1 MLNEQDIQ
9 IPQPKQA
16 PDARQIIMETV
27 QQLTQMFPTRDEAET
42 IAKNAVPPELVDID
56 RSPGNGGDVLRRGKA
71 PVVSGYANTAPPTA
85 YWGKAVTA
93 LKAIGENGESSTLTD
108 IVELEAGDGMTG
120 KVEENKIIFINAGVT
135 KLTAGDDG
143 IVFDKD
149 TGEISVMTNPIARIA
164 PTSGYVLTYVEV
176 IASDESGTTLRFTGK
191 NAAGVEAY
199 ADIVIGAGGS
209 GASGYNGVAYS
220 YQIRTTST
228 QLVQDKWQWTYVN
241 GILQGAPSVI
251 NTEIIANFT
260 TC

>member
-1 MLNEQDIQ
+1 MPNDQDNQ
-9 IPQPKQA
+9 IPPQQQQS
-16 PDARQIIMETV
+16 PDTRQIIMETV

-56 RSPGNGGDVLRRGKA
+56 KSPGNGGDVLRRGKA

-93 LKAIGENGESSTLTD
+93 LKVGSTYLTD
-108 IVELEAGDGMTG
+108 IVEFVAGEGMTG
-120 KVEENKIIFINAGVT
+120 GPEGNSITFTNAGVT
-135 KLTAGDDG
+135 KLTAGDAG

-149 TGEISVMTNPIARIA
+149 TGEISVKTNPIARIA
-164 PTSGYVLTYVEV
+164 PTSGYVLTYVQV

-209 GASGYNGVAYS
+209 GATGPNGDYYT
-220 YQIRTTST
+220 YQIRTTAT
-228 QLVQDKWQWTYVN
+228 QLVQDKWKWTYIN
-241 GILQGAPSVI
+241 GILQSPPSVV

>member
-93 LKAIGENGESSTLTD
+93 LKVGNDNLAG
-108 IVELEAGDGMTG
+108 IVELAESEGITG
-120 KVEENKIIFINAGVT
+120 KVEGNKITFINTGVT
-135 KLTAGDDG
+135 KLTGS
-143 IVFDKD
+143 
-149 TGEISVMTNPIARIA
+149 TGISVSPSTGVGEVTLAINPIARIA
-164 PTSGYVLTYVEV
+164 PTSGYVLTYVQV

-191 NAAGVEAY
+191 NAAGVESS
-199 ADIVIGAGGS
+199 ADIVIGTGGS
-209 GASGYNGVAYS
+209 GGTGLSESVTVYGQVRVFGS
-220 YQIRTTST
+220 S
-228 QLVQDKWQWTYVN
+228 LVQDTWTYVYTN
-241 GILQGAPSVI
+241 GLLQSITAGSTVTIGSLLACD
-251 NTEIIANFT
+251 T
-260 TC
+260 

>member
-93 LKAIGENGESSTLTD
+93 LKVGSDNLAG
-108 IVELEAGDGMTG
+108 IVELAEGEGITG
-120 KVEENKIIFINAGVT
+120 KVEGNKIIFINAGVT
-135 KLTAGDDG
+135 KLTGS
-143 IVFDKD
+143 
-149 TGEISVMTNPIARIA
+149 TGISVSPSTGVGEVTLEINPIARIA
-164 PTSGYVLTYVEV
+164 PTSGYVLTYVQV

-191 NAAGVEAY
+191 NAAGVESS
-199 ADIVIGAGGS
+199 ADIVIGTGGS
-209 GASGYNGVAYS
+209 GASRYSGTLDIYGKAYISGAQLLQPKQTLTFENGLLKTVSAA
-220 YQIRTTST
+220 TA
-228 QLVQDKWQWTYVN
+228 VEA
-241 GILQGAPSVI
+241 APLLSCD
-251 NTEIIANFT
+251 A
-260 TC
+260 